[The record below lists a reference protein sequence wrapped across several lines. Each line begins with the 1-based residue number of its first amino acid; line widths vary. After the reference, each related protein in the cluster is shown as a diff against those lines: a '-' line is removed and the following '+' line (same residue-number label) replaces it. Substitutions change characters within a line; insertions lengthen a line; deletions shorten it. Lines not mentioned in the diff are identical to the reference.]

1 MDRNHVIAKAEII
14 GSMAVFGTIA
24 IFVRNIP
31 LPSAE
36 LAVCRAVIAAATLLV
51 WQLLTGNLV
60 RFQDIKKELPLL
72 FLSGAAMGI
81 NWILFFQAYK
91 YTSVALAT
99 LSYYFAPVIVTAA
112 SPFLF
117 KEKVTKRQLL
127 CFVMSTL
134 GLVLVIGV
142 RGAGGERDTIGVL
155 FGLGAAVFYA
165 AVVLC
170 NKGIRNVTGIN
181 RTFLQFLASIVV
193 LLPYVAFTGGFHL
206 AGLPSGGI
214 LSLLVVGVVYTGL
227 AYTLYFSSLRYL
239 KGQEAAILSYIDPL
253 VAVLVSI
260 TVLSESI
267 TWLQAAGGAMILGF
281 TILNELKPRM
291 TSGTQGL

>member
-1 MDRNHVIAKAEII
+1 MDRNHAIAKAEII

-99 LSYYFAPVIVTAA
+99 LSYYFAPVLVTAA
-112 SPFLF
+112 SPLLF

-193 LLPYVAFTGGFHL
+193 LLPYVALTGGFHL
-206 AGLPSGGI
+206 AGLPAGGS

-281 TILNELKPRM
+281 TILNELKPRRA
-291 TSGTQGL
+291 SGAQAL